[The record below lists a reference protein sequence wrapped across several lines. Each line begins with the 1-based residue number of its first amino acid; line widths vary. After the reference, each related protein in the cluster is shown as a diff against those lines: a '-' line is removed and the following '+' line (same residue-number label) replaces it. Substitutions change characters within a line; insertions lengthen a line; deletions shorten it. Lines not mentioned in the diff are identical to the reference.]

1 MRYYVCEVMFVTTGE
16 RIKYARE
23 KANMTQSE
31 LAQKLNISFQ
41 SISQWER
48 DIRKPKKET
57 LASIADALGIDPL
70 ELSDD
75 LFDNAFLS
83 ALQQAFGIDEE
94 FRTAFLN
101 NDVAIAILRSDNDR
115 LLLEFYNMLNEAGQ
129 LEAISLISRL
139 TEFSKYLKDRYT
151 KTPDEFRKLQEDSKP
166 LPYPQIKNKP
176 PQD

>member
-1 MRYYVCEVMFVTTGE
+1 MRYHICEVMFVTTGE
-16 RIKYARE
+16 RIKNARE
-23 KANMTQSE
+23 KANMTQAE

-57 LASIADALGIDPL
+57 LASIAEALGIDPL

-75 LFDNAFLS
+75 LFENAFLS
-83 ALQQAFGIDEE
+83 ALQQAYGTDEE

-101 NDVAIAILRSDNDR
+101 DDVAIAILRSDNDR
-115 LLLEFYNMLNEAGQ
+115 LLMHFYNMLNERGQ
-129 LEAISLISRL
+129 TEAVGLISDL
-139 TEFSKYLKDRYT
+139 TGTSKYLKDRYT
-151 KTPDEFRKLQEDSKP
+151 KSPEELKKMQEDSKP
-166 LPYPQIKNKP
+166 LPYPPAEKP